1 MSIDSISRSRWS
13 YPAVDEMPD
22 YTLYAQVVDL
32 ADTLAAGAG
41 DRTGLE
47 AHYLCSNLDTPSA
60 DRNIDPNYHFS
71 H

>member
-1 MSIDSISRSRWS
+1 
-13 YPAVDEMPD
+13 MPD